1 MSADAALAQL
11 LRRGGFPEPCLAPSD
26 IEAERWRRQYATD
39 LIREDVMEFSR
50 LHEVNTMRVFFEM
63 LREHAGLHYLRTKDG
78 AEVDFCLSGGGVL
91 TYLIECKLTDA
102 APHRAL
108 VRFATQF
115 VQAQAVQLVHTLRHN
130 ESRPPVHIEK
140 AAPWLMRLAA

>member
-1 MSADAALAQL
+1 MRADEGVRFENAVACML
-11 LRRGGFPEPCLAPSD
+11 LKHVHYRQDARGFD
-26 IEAERWRRQYATD
+26 
-39 LIREDVMEFSR
+39 
-50 LHEVNTMRVFFEM
+50 
-63 LREHAGLHYLRTKDG
+63 AGLHYLRTKDG
-78 AEVDFCLSGGGVL
+78 AEVDFCLSGSGAL
-91 TYLIECKLTDA
+91 THLIECKLTDA

-115 VQAQAVQLVHTLRHN
+115 VQTQAVQLVHTLRHN